1 MNDARRRRIQLKKR
15 IEEQRKKERSKGKKA
30 LNKIVKKFYAPCQH
44 GFHCASIMCP
54 TCNKKFLRRQ
64 EQWLSQPAIMEENLR
79 ASFGLG
85 RTVQAKIFV
94 SPPAPYYEM
103 KLVDVTLPIN
113 KATEKIMAMKKNGFW
128 AHDSGYPVWFPP
140 ERILEVVIL
149 N

>member
-15 IEEQRKKERSKGKKA
+15 IEEQRKKTRLLGNRM
-30 LNKIVKKFYAPCQH
+30 LTKIIRKLSAACKH
-44 GFHCASIMCP
+44 GFKQGWRTCP
-54 TCNKKFLRRQ
+54 ICSEANSRRR
-64 EQWLSQPAIMEENLR
+64 EKWLSQPAIMEENLR